1 MLELRENSDKL
12 DQYQNE
18 NSMWIR
24 SLEFLKQEN
33 NHLKDLLTEVVD
45 KTSDKVFLAQAEHFQ
60 NQFIIKDEFMDELK
74 HDVNT
79 QFTHLKN
86 HTKKNGEPYRNGIN
100 FTEVQ
105 NRLRDQMQYLE
116 KDFSCLRNE
125 FHDYLTKLIWS

>member
-1 MLELRENSDKL
+1 MLELREIGEKL

-18 NSMWIR
+18 NSMWLR

-33 NHLKDLLTEVVD
+33 NHLKDRLTEVVD

-60 NQFIIKDEFMDELK
+60 NQFIIKDEFIDELK

-79 QFTHLKN
+79 QFAQMKSHS
-86 HTKKNGEPYRNGIN
+86 KKNGELHHNGYN

-105 NRLRDQMQYLE
+105 NNLRDQMRYLE

-125 FHDYLTKLIWS
+125 FHEYLTKLIWS